1 MRILS
6 RNSETAKLDQVVD
19 SLPAQVADW
28 TPEQRA
34 QHAAQSN
41 RAMREQ
47 ADTSRGT
54 RR

>member
-1 MRILS
+1 MGFLS
-6 RNSETAKLDQVVD
+6 RQSETAKLDQVVD

-34 QHAAQSN
+34 QYTAQSD

-47 ADTSRGT
+47 AAAPT